1 MVVQPVR
8 CKRDNDLTLQSEI
21 LPGSITITDGAN
33 GNIAISPNGSGAVQL
48 DGLSWPT
55 ADGSANQVLK
65 TDGSG
70 ALTWTDVSSTISGS
84 ASTIQKL

>member
-1 MVVQPVR
+1 ME
-8 CKRDNDLTLQSEI
+8 LEL
-21 LPGSITITDGAN
+21 
-33 GNIAISPNGSGAVQL
+33 VQL

-70 ALTWTDVSSTISGS
+70 TLSWSAAATAINGLSDALIEDNSLYMGQDPSSTT
-84 ASTIQKL
+84 STAEYNLLWEQLL